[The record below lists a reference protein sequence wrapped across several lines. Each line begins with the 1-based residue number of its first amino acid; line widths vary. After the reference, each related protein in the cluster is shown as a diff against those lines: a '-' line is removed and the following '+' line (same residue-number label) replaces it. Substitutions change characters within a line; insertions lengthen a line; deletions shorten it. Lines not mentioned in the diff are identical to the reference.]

1 MYLQLIL
8 QMQIQLSTTVLSK
21 PEHVLSFIKHA
32 LASVPSSFN
41 RRSVESAF
49 KKGLGLKDLRIVEE
63 SIPEPND
70 SDDEEDDGAD
80 DAGGG
85 KDELFVTAITLLLS
99 VLEGNV
105 SSRLLILFTDSQFSA
120 NADLSPNNIPDLA
133 DIFTS
138 LDHFTSHTS
147 ASIRQLARE
156 SRLVLTSRMA
166 STSAAASASASASR
180 SKTETES
187 PHVTYQKAL
196 KLLQDPII
204 PVRAHGLQL
213 LRELVSRPSVAQSNK
228 TSPTR
233 SDDSRLDPALIPG
246 ILSIFLQSIQ
256 DDESY
261 IFLNAVQGLAAMVDG
276 YGREVLRGIVEV
288 YLSGTG
294 VGGSGVA
301 GADGMAMTKH
311 ELDARIRVGEALN
324 IVVKRCGGALGLY
337 GTCLLFLDL
346 YYDAHYSI
354 LYPVDILVPPL
365 LTILRSSHLPTTLR
379 TSALSIL
386 AQCVTTNPLALNTY
400 TPRLADSCVELI
412 QLESVAAKLAHAKS
426 NKDESS
432 PTKPSSAADKADG
445 EQKDDPTKRVRV
457 PDLMDSN
464 PTTKNTKAAPL
475 RRTALHFLSQL
486 LRAHIAS
493 LYDSRSTTT
502 VVPTVTLN
510 IEGSQITGAAIRE
523 EMIPASL
530 LKRAGVVLGY
540 VAATDEDGVARVMA
554 REASELVEQYKEACL
569 GF

>member
-1 MYLQLIL
+1 
-8 QMQIQLSTTVLSK
+8 MQIQLSTTVLSK

-41 RRSVESAF
+41 RRPVESAF
-49 KKGLGLKDLRIVEE
+49 KKGLGLKDLRIVE

-70 SDDEEDDGAD
+70 SDDEEEDDGAD

-85 KDELFVTAITLLLS
+85 KDELLVTAITLLLS

-105 SSRLLILFTDSQFSA
+105 SSRLLILFTDSQPLA
-120 NADLSPNNIPDLA
+120 NADLSPNNVPDLA

-138 LDHFTSHTS
+138 LDHFTLHTS

-166 STSAAASASASASR
+166 STSAAASASASTSR

-187 PHVTYQKAL
+187 PHVTYQRAL

-213 LRELVSRPSVAQSNK
+213 LRELVSRPSVVQSNK

-337 GTCLLFLDL
+337 GTCLLFFG
-346 YYDAHYSI
+346 
-354 LYPVDILVPPL
+354 
-365 LTILRSSHLPTTLR
+365 
-379 TSALSIL
+379 
-386 AQCVTTNPLALNTY
+386 
-400 TPRLADSCVELI
+400 
-412 QLESVAAKLAHAKS
+412 SVL
-426 NKDESS
+426 
-432 PTKPSSAADKADG
+432 
-445 EQKDDPTKRVRV
+445 
-457 PDLMDSN
+457 
-464 PTTKNTKAAPL
+464 
-475 RRTALHFLSQL
+475 
-486 LRAHIAS
+486 
-493 LYDSRSTTT
+493 
-502 VVPTVTLN
+502 
-510 IEGSQITGAAIRE
+510 
-523 EMIPASL
+523 
-530 LKRAGVVLGY
+530 
-540 VAATDEDGVARVMA
+540 
-554 REASELVEQYKEACL
+554 
-569 GF
+569 

>member
-1 MYLQLIL
+1 M
-8 QMQIQLSTTVLSK
+8 
-21 PEHVLSFIKHA
+21 
-32 LASVPSSFN
+32 
-41 RRSVESAF
+41 
-49 KKGLGLKDLRIVEE
+49 
-63 SIPEPND
+63 
-70 SDDEEDDGAD
+70 
-80 DAGGG
+80 
-85 KDELFVTAITLLLS
+85 
-99 VLEGNV
+99 
-105 SSRLLILFTDSQFSA
+105 
-120 NADLSPNNIPDLA
+120 
-133 DIFTS
+133 
-138 LDHFTSHTS
+138 
-147 ASIRQLARE
+147 AR
-156 SRLVLTSRMA
+156 A
-166 STSAAASASASASR
+166 C
-180 SKTETES
+180 
-187 PHVTYQKAL
+187 
-196 KLLQDPII
+196 
-204 PVRAHGLQL
+204 
-213 LRELVSRPSVAQSNK
+213 
-228 TSPTR
+228 
-233 SDDSRLDPALIPG
+233 
-246 ILSIFLQSIQ
+246 F
-256 DDESY
+256 
-261 IFLNAVQGLAAMVDG
+261 
-276 YGREVLRGIVEV
+276 
-288 YLSGTG
+288 
-294 VGGSGVA
+294 
-301 GADGMAMTKH
+301 
-311 ELDARIRVGEALN
+311 
-324 IVVKRCGGALGLY
+324 
-337 GTCLLFLDL
+337 FLDL

-412 QLESVAAKLAHAKS
+412 QLESVATKLAPAKS
-426 NKDESS
+426 NNESS
-432 PTKPSSAADKADG
+432 PTKPSSVADGDKADG

-523 EMIPASL
+523 ETIPASL